1 MQIPFKYISN
11 TFKIPFK
18 HLSNKFQIPFK
29 YLSNTF
35 HMPFK
40 YTWNIFQIRFKY
52 ISNTF
57 QIPFKYLS
65 HAFQIHLKYI
75 SNTFQIHFK
84 YLSNA
89 FLMSC
94 YFIRIFVHLPV
105 IVVLS
110 YFSNHKL
117 GLGPANIQLFKFN
130 SRNTRKRYETCP
142 MLTINTM
149 KSRSDVFT
157 VKCYYCWL
165 WISKCLSRCYI

>member
-1 MQIPFKYISN
+1 MHFKYLSN
-11 TFKIPFK
+11 TFQISFK
-18 HLSNKFQIPFK
+18 YLSNTFQIHFK

-40 YTWNIFQIRFKY
+40 YIWNK

-57 QIPFKYLS
+57 Q
-65 HAFQIHLKYI
+65 
-75 SNTFQIHFK
+75 THFK
-84 YLSNA
+84 YLSNT
-89 FLMSC
+89 FPMSC

-105 IVVLS
+105 IVLLS

-165 WISKCLSRCYI
+165 WISKCLWDAIFNISQRTKFLKS

>member
-1 MQIPFKYISN
+1 MHFKYLSN
-11 TFKIPFK
+11 TFQISFK
-18 HLSNKFQIPFK
+18 YLSNTFQIHFK

-40 YTWNIFQIRFKY
+40 YIWNK

-57 QIPFKYLS
+57 Q
-65 HAFQIHLKYI
+65 
-75 SNTFQIHFK
+75 THFK
-84 YLSNA
+84 YLSNT

-165 WISKCLSRCYI
+165 WISKCLWDAIFNISQRTKFLKS